1 MNYKINLKQI
11 VRKEIDLAGKH
22 RVWIEMPNGDLQ
34 MFKFQKEPRLEEIDA
49 EPQKFIQNQRTS
61 KLNELETINQ
71 EIVRLQTRKAELEAT
86 K

>member
-1 MNYKINLKQI
+1 MITKKIKEKYQDIAGRWRII
-11 VRKEIDLAGKH
+11 VDIG
-22 RVWIEMPNGDLQ
+22 NGECQ

-49 EPQKFIQNQRTS
+49 ELQKFIQNQQTS